1 MPRRRFPL
9 VLSCLSTSLN
19 ADRAPPLSVALAR
32 LGSSSSETR
41 TAGHWTTLRLLLGI
55 QVLPSTPHRYS
66 RQTCLRGASGSSGL
80 WRRWIQSRR
89 SPRRL
94 ANVNGDG
101 FDSLWVGTWDGVG
114 ILLSACIVFLV
125 CMHRL
130 WPNKK
135 KAGEGWVATSPAAQT
150 WGKIVTS

>member
-1 MPRRRFPL
+1 MSCLASQQVSTLTARPLCQSRGSAAAVQKPGRPGTGRRFACCL
-9 VLSCLSTSLN
+9 ASRSCH
-19 ADRAPPLSVALAR
+19 PHH
-32 LGSSSSETR
+32 
-41 TAGHWTTLRLLLGI
+41 TATHAK
-55 QVLPSTPHRYS
+55 PA
-66 RQTCLRGASGSSGL
+66 CLRGASGSSGL

-135 KAGEGWVATSPAAQT
+135 KAGDGWVATSPAAQT